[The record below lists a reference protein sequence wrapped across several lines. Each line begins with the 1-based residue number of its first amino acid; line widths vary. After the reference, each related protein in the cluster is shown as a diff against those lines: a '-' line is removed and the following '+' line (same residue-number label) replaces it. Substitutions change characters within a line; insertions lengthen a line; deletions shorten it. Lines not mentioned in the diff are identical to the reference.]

1 MPLTKVQKTKILD
14 DLRDKVA
21 RQKAIVLVGIT
32 GLKVKDVSNL
42 RKKLKSMD
50 ANIKVFKKTLTEIVF
65 KENKM
70 EFDKRNFKEEIALV
84 FGFKDEISPA
94 KTVYQFSKE
103 NKNFKILGGFLENKF
118 KEKEDMIVLAQIP
131 GREELLAKLVGS
143 ISAPMSGLANVLQGN
158 IKGLVYV
165 LSSIKK

>member
-1 MPLTKVQKTKILD
+1 MPSTKAQKAKILD

-42 RKKLKSMD
+42 RKKLKTTN
-50 ANIKVFKKTLTEIVF
+50 ANIKVFKKTLAEIVF

-70 EFDKRNFKEEIALV
+70 EFDKKNFKEEIALV
-84 FGFKDEISPA
+84 FGFDDEVSPA
-94 KTVYQFSKE
+94 KAVYQFSRE
-103 NKNFKILGGFLENKF
+103 NSKFKILGGFLENKF
-118 KEKEDMIVLAQIP
+118 REKEDVIVLAQIP
-131 GREELLAKLVGS
+131 GREELLTKLVGS
-143 ISAPMSGLANVLQGN
+143 LSAPMSGLARVLQGN

-165 LSSIKK
+165 LSAIKK